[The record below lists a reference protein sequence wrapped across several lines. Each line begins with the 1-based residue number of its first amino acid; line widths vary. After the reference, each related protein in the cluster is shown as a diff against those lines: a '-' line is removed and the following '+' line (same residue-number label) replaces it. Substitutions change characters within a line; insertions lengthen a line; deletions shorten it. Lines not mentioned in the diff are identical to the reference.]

1 MDIRFLIENSGPL
14 LWPLIGLSIV
24 MAAAAIERSIF
35 HLIGGGKVAGP
46 EPARWLQERKLKK
59 PDRSETRKVRR
70 SAGGRILLALELH
83 QRDEVGSIQLDAR
96 IRHEFA
102 RLSGKLRIFDMIVA
116 AAPLLGILG
125 TVVGLVAGFHYA
137 TDGPAGMNPDT
148 LAGGVA
154 QSLATTVVGLVIAL
168 FALGARHG
176 FGARA
181 DRAHAA
187 LMDYLRRVEE
197 ACKEHGI
204 KP

>member
-24 MAAAAIERSIF
+24 VAAAAIERSIF
-35 HLIGGGKVAGP
+35 HLTGGGKVAGP
-46 EPARWLQERKLKK
+46 EPAHWLQERKLKK

-70 SAGGRILLALELH
+70 SAGGRILLALDLH
-83 QRDEVGSIQLDAR
+83 QRDEVGSLQLDAR

-102 RLSGKLRIFDMIVA
+102 RLSGKLRMFDMIVA

-176 FGARA
+176 FGSRAERAR
-181 DRAHAA
+181 AA

-197 ACKEHGI
+197 ACEQHGM